1 MSEINYKIKDYSLE
15 QGKIFNRLQD
25 NYIDIVGEKSMNL
38 IEETTGNNLG
48 SLYEGME
55 TMDND
60 VLTNEEEKDISK
72 LKEIEIKFNQTL
84 QEYKDTYKA
93 YLNEK
98 SDNSDLKKIYGKK
111 NVFDANKKK
120 YFVNNYGY
128 TRGYPGEIWK
138 NKDKTCLQTVPED
151 NSVDIYN
158 KLMHGVDYSS
168 GQPCNLDGKNIRNKF
183 TNELSWVGPDGVRH
197 YYPNE
202 EIYKE
207 NQKNGCPN
215 DEIIVSDE
223 VYLMFPI
230 GDEMN
235 MDSKCFENHK
245 ENALYNKVEKLNTN
259 LMGIVTEMNEIIEKL
274 ESKNTGIKNNLSK
287 EKTDMKKEID
297 NLGSYRKKMDDLR
310 NTVDKLDGELQ
321 GTQIVTK
328 SEYIQYMIWTIGAI
342 SIGIY
347 AVRHMS

>member
-1 MSEINYKIKDYSLE
+1 MSDINYKIKDYSIE

-25 NYIDIVGEKSMNL
+25 NYINIVGEKSMNL

-60 VLTNEEEKDISK
+60 VLTKQEEKDISK

-98 SDNSDLKKIYGKK
+98 TDDTDLKKIYGKK
-111 NVFDANKKK
+111 NVYDGNKNK

-128 TRGYPGEIWK
+128 TRGYSDWD
-138 NKDKTCLQTVPED
+138 NKGKSCPQSEPED

-158 KLMHGVDYSS
+158 KLMHGISYSS
-168 GQPCNLDGKNIRNKF
+168 GQPCNLDGKNIRNK
-183 TNELSWVGPDGVRH
+183 NSKEISWISPDGYRH
-197 YYPNE
+197 SYPSE

-207 NQKNGCPN
+207 NQKNGCPS
-215 DEIIVSDE
+215 DEILVNED
-223 VYLMFPI
+223 VYFMFPEGEKMTI
-230 GDEMN
+230 
-235 MDSKCFENHK
+235 DSKCFKNHK
-245 ENALYNKVEKLNTN
+245 ENALYNKVERLNTN
-259 LMGIVTEMNEIIEKL
+259 LMEIVTEMNEVIEKL
-274 ESKNTGIKNNLSK
+274 EKQNTGIKNNLSK
-287 EKTDMKKEID
+287 EKTIINTEIS
-297 NLGSYRKKMDDLR
+297 NLGNYRKKMEELR
-310 NTVDKLDGELQ
+310 NTVEKLDGELQ

-328 SEYIQYMIWTIGAI
+328 SEYIHYMIWTIGAI
-342 SIGIY
+342 SLGIY